1 MRLVRSTIIA
11 AGIMASFSSFAAVNV
26 DFDVEI
32 EPLLINGEEV
42 SSFVSQM
49 TKTELN
55 DGPNQMVVRVSKLIR
70 QNGVHT
76 KFKSEPLVVTFNSSN
91 VDIKIEPGKKFSSA
105 EQLGDFESNP
115 TLKITKTD
123 GQPLETHTQVLPR
136 GKGLIRDFGE
146 ELAAY
151 NMANDYTFTYA
162 SHASKPADTSVQ
174 AEKTALAKKSE
185 SATATKTSTQGGDV
199 KISLRETAK
208 VETLKGQFNSLTPT
222 QKKEFLS
229 WAIMQ

>member
-76 KFKSEPLVVTFNSSN
+76 KFKIVS
-91 VDIKIEPGKKFSSA
+91 
-105 EQLGDFESNP
+105 
-115 TLKITKTD
+115 
-123 GQPLETHTQVLPR
+123 
-136 GKGLIRDFGE
+136 
-146 ELAAY
+146 
-151 NMANDYTFTYA
+151 
-162 SHASKPADTSVQ
+162 
-174 AEKTALAKKSE
+174 
-185 SATATKTSTQGGDV
+185 
-199 KISLRETAK
+199 
-208 VETLKGQFNSLTPT
+208 
-222 QKKEFLS
+222 
-229 WAIMQ
+229 